1 MLISFDIMVNK
12 FSRVITIILSLIE
25 LSVEFDC
32 VDENGGPVDWF
43 IVYKVPKLETSSS
56 PLLKSGFGYTF
67 ITDKTINSRD
77 WTLSKKSI
85 NQKDSIFGQTI
96 GPLIS
101 QLNKVSNDMSF
112 VVYNDQTPG
121 NQTLILN
128 MRQYLIKV

>member
-1 MLISFDIMVNK
+1 MVNK
-12 FSRVITIILSLIE
+12 LLKVIIILSLIE
-25 LSVEFDC
+25 LSIGLNC
-32 VDENGGPVDWF
+32 VDENGSPVDWF

-77 WTLSKKSI
+77 WTLSKKPI

-101 QLNKVSNDMSF
+101 QINKVSNDMSF

-121 NQTLILN
+121 NQTF
-128 MRQYLIKV
+128 